1 MEVGLRLIDDAGSA
15 RSLVSLAV
23 LADELGFES
32 VWYPHDSFRLNSWPL
47 LGATAVQTSRVR
59 LGMRTNLFTCDLS
72 EIASAAVTL
81 DLLSSG
87 RAMVGLGT
95 HTTRMLSWIG
105 RQASEV
111 IERSR
116 DSVIVLEKLLR
127 GERVADVSPFF
138 PWTDEAFLRCEI
150 LRPDLPVYMA
160 PFGAEYMRMS
170 GSVGAG
176 SLPMVTPP
184 SSAGDVVRLV
194 REGAEAAGKTDP
206 EIVGF
211 LWISVADD
219 RDAALN
225 CVDDVVAYFGV
236 YLDDF
241 ALAHVGLC
249 QEDFAEIRAALDRGD
264 REEARRLVTPP
275 MRGLAVAGTVED
287 CIEQLE
293 GVAAAGVTH
302 ASLGG
307 PLGPDPGKAVR
318 LIGEKI
324 LPVLARQ

>member
-1 MEVGLRLIDDAGSA
+1 
-15 RSLVSLAV
+15 
-23 LADELGFES
+23 
-32 VWYPHDSFRLNSWPL
+32 
-47 LGATAVQTSRVR
+47 
-59 LGMRTNLFTCDLS
+59 
-72 EIASAAVTL
+72 
-81 DLLSSG
+81 
-87 RAMVGLGT
+87 MVGLGT

-105 RQASEV
+105 LQADDNV

-116 DSVIVLEKLLR
+116 DSVLVIEKLLR
-127 GERVADVSPFF
+127 GERVTDVSPFF
-138 PWTDEAFLRCEI
+138 PWTAEAFLRCEVP
-150 LRPDLPVYMA
+150 RPDLPVYMA

-170 GSVGAG
+170 GTVGTG

-184 SSAGDVVRLV
+184 SSAPDVVRLV
-194 REGAEAAGKTDP
+194 HEGAEAAGRRDV

-219 RDAALN
+219 RDEALR

-249 QEDFAEIRAALDRGD
+249 QQDFAEIRAALDRGD
-264 REEARRLVTPP
+264 KQAARRLVTPP
-275 MRGLAVAGTVED
+275 MRRLAVAGTVDD

-293 GVAAAGVTH
+293 RVAAAGITH

-307 PLGPDPGKAVR
+307 PLGPNPDRAVR
-318 LIGEKI
+318 LIGEKM
-324 LPVLARQ
+324 LPALARR

>member
-15 RSLVSLAV
+15 RSLLQLAV
-23 LADELGFES
+23 QADELGFES

-105 RQASEV
+105 RQASDV
-111 IERSR
+111 LERSR
-116 DSVIVLEKLLR
+116 DSVRILEKLLR
-127 GERVADVSPFF
+127 GESVADVSPYF
-138 PWTDEAFLRCEI
+138 PWTNEAFLRCEVP
-150 LRPDLPVYMA
+150 RPDLPVYMA
-160 PFGAEYMRMS
+160 PFGEDYMRLS
-170 GSVGAG
+170 GTVGAG

-184 SSAGDVVRLV
+184 ESARDVVQLV
-194 REGAEAAGKTDP
+194 REGAESAGRTDLD
-206 EIVGF
+206 IVGF

-219 RDAALN
+219 REEALR

-241 ALAHVGLC
+241 ALNHVGLC
-249 QEDFAEIRAALDRGD
+249 QEDFSEIRAALDRGD
-264 REEARRLVTPP
+264 KEGARRLVTPS
-275 MRGLAVAGTVED
+275 MRRLAVAGSVED

-293 GVAAAGVTH
+293 AVAAAGVTH

-307 PLGPDPGKAVR
+307 PLGPDPVRAVQ
-318 LIGEKI
+318 LIGEKM
-324 LPVLARQ
+324 LPVLSRR

>member
-15 RSLVSLAV
+15 RTLVALAV
-23 LADELGFES
+23 LADQLGFES
-32 VWYPHDSFRLNSWPL
+32 IWYPHDSFRLNSWPL

-95 HTTRMLSWIG
+95 HTTSMLSWIG
-105 RQASEV
+105 REASDV
-111 IERSR
+111 LERSR
-116 DSVIVLEKLLR
+116 DSVLILEKLLR
-127 GERVADVSPFF
+127 GESCAELSRFF
-138 PWTDEAFLRCEI
+138 PWTDKAFLRCEV
-150 LRPDLPVYMA
+150 LRSDMPIYVA
-160 PFGAEYMRMS
+160 PFGEEYMRMS
-170 GSVGAG
+170 GTVGTG
-176 SLPMVTPP
+176 SLPMITPP
-184 SSAGDVVRLV
+184 GSAGEVVRLIQ
-194 REGAEAAGKTDP
+194 EGAHAVGREHP

-211 LWISVADD
+211 LWISVADE
-219 RDAALN
+219 REEALR
-225 CVDDVVAYFGV
+225 CVDDVVAYFGF

-249 QEDFAEIRAALDRGD
+249 RDDFVDIRAALDRGD
-264 REEARRLVTPP
+264 KEAARRLVTPE
-275 MRGLAVAGTVED
+275 MRRLAVAGTVED

-293 GVAAAGVTH
+293 EVAAAGVTH

-307 PLGPDPGKAVR
+307 PLGPDPGRAVR

-324 LPVLARQ
+324 LPALVHQ